1 VTEDGNDGGAPV
13 RLTDEE
19 MALLERAIRELHWSQ
34 NTPRERDAAEG
45 VVDAARRIGIIRS

>member
-1 VTEDGNDGGAPV
+1 MSGSLADRSPAI
-13 RLTDEE
+13 RSDEQ

-45 VVDAARRIGIIRS
+45 VVDAARRLGIIRF